1 MTSVSAGFVRR
12 HVNGVRYG
20 QEARERSGT
29 DFQPSRSPSAYTS
42 TRPQTRTEGCDEGM
56 CVVPLGTGP
65 VQFGPVMR

>member
-29 DFQPSRSPSAYTS
+29 DFQPSTSPSAYTS
-42 TRPQTRTEGCDEGM
+42 TRPQNRTSEATRA
-56 CVVPLGTGP
+56 CVSFRREPDMSSLV
-65 VQFGPVMR
+65 PVMR